1 MLVFIKV
8 LSVYVFSGH
17 KASLAFSVG
26 CTLRQ
31 LTTQSSVFTLFQLC
45 FGLHSLLIKIS
56 GS

>member
-45 FGLHSLLIKIS
+45 FGLHSLLIKTS